1 MEAAMNS
8 LLATPKQAQ
17 TGAASLTGDLF
28 SIDSGKISLKGTDN
42 DSFSGMLKEKM
53 GSKESSQND
62 RERNELPAGG
72 KDDSS
77 IAEKR
82 NESINEGKEQ
92 QAKERQESTEQRE
105 EQKTADQ
112 RSSEEGDSEKNSN
125 QESKEESEKRAD
137 SEGPESDEASVDDA
151 DAEEVLLGELLATE
165 EPPAVEEPPTAEE
178 TMLAIQQPASE
189 IVAPQVAAAQQAVKE
204 KSVELD
210 EALLEEEMLAKAA
223 AGEGRGRTPNLPPE
237 LQNKQQM
244 NEEINFKN
252 AMNMLKE
259 QQAAGAFAGEL
270 AQASQVAEMSA
281 TSGSTM
287 NLASGFDPLSS
298 TDRTGQVKGMTV
310 PPQSRQW
317 SSELGDRIL
326 FMAGKKIQSAEIR
339 LNPPNLGLLEVKL
352 AVNGDQAQLV
362 FQSGNAA
369 VRDVLESSI
378 PRIREMLEQS
388 GITLTDV
395 NISDRQKPGAEQSAD
410 GDKDKNR
417 NGSSMNGTGQG
428 FDEDEVVPI
437 STMAVDRIGLV
448 DYYI

>member
-53 GSKESSQND
+53 GSKEASHND

-189 IVAPQVAAAQQAVKE
+189 IVAPQVAAAPRF
-204 KSVELD
+204 STW
-210 EALLEEEMLAKAA
+210 EAFPPSWAPGAKLIRDMGPDKASSAPIRNTCTVNCGIADLSSRRMCQRPTILLAA
-223 AGEGRGRTPNLPPE
+223 A
-237 LQNKQQM
+237 
-244 NEEINFKN
+244 
-252 AMNMLKE
+252 
-259 QQAAGAFAGEL
+259 
-270 AQASQVAEMSA
+270 
-281 TSGSTM
+281 
-287 NLASGFDPLSS
+287 
-298 TDRTGQVKGMTV
+298 
-310 PPQSRQW
+310 
-317 SSELGDRIL
+317 
-326 FMAGKKIQSAEIR
+326 
-339 LNPPNLGLLEVKL
+339 
-352 AVNGDQAQLV
+352 
-362 FQSGNAA
+362 
-369 VRDVLESSI
+369 
-378 PRIREMLEQS
+378 
-388 GITLTDV
+388 
-395 NISDRQKPGAEQSAD
+395 
-410 GDKDKNR
+410 
-417 NGSSMNGTGQG
+417 
-428 FDEDEVVPI
+428 
-437 STMAVDRIGLV
+437 
-448 DYYI
+448 